1 MSRINTNIPS
11 LVAQRVLGRNNAAL
25 NQSLNRLSTG
35 LKINTGKDDPAG
47 LIASENLRSTKV
59 AIGAA
64 IQNISRA
71 NNVIATAEGGL
82 VEINTLLTELEDLL
96 DRSANEAGI
105 SESERDANQ
114 LQIDSIIESIDRF
127 ANTTEFQGK
136 RLLSGELDYNTSVAT
151 ADLAKLDRVAINS
164 ARVPEGGTRDVLV
177 EVTASA
183 QVAQVSFGASA
194 TDGSVTVEIAG
205 NLGTEVLTFAS
216 GATASEITN
225 AINAS
230 RELTGVSAIASSS
243 GVTINSTS
251 FGSSQYVDINI
262 LSDNGTFTSDL
273 SSGSDGLGGDKGR
286 DASVTINGNVA
297 ITDGLN
303 ASIRSQT
310 LSVDLELDQTFNTL
324 DTAQFSILG
333 GGADFAIS
341 PKLSGAGQISLG
353 IQSVTSGNLGT
364 SSIGFLNSLKTGAAN
379 SLASANFGTAQR
391 ILRESQE
398 QVSFLRGRLGAFQKS
413 TLETTAN
420 ALTITL
426 ENTTAAESTIR
437 DTDFASETAAL
448 TRSQILTQSA
458 TNTLR
463 IANSNPQNVLA
474 LLG

>member
-1 MSRINTNIPS
+1 
-11 LVAQRVLGRNNAAL
+11 
-25 NQSLNRLSTG
+25 
-35 LKINTGKDDPAG
+35 
-47 LIASENLRSTKV
+47 LI
-59 AIGAA
+59 
-64 IQNISRA
+64 
-71 NNVIATAEGGL
+71 
-82 VEINTLLTELEDLL
+82 EINTLLTELEDLL

-105 SESERDANQ
+105 SQSERDANQ

-136 RLLSGELDYNTSVAT
+136 RLLSGELDYNTSIQT
-151 ADLAKLDRVAINS
+151 SDLNKFADLSINA
-164 ARVPEGGTRDVLV
+164 ARVPEGGSRDVVV

-183 QVAQVSFGASA
+183 QVA
-194 TDGSVTVEIAG
+194 SVTFGSAATTGTVTIEIAG

-216 GATASEITN
+216 GTTAAEITS

-230 RELTGVSAIASSS
+230 RELTGVSAIASAT

-251 FGSSQYVDINI
+251 FGTSQYVDVNI
-262 LSDNGTFTSDL
+262 LADTGNFTANL
-273 SSGSDGLGGDKGR
+273 SSGSEGLGHDTGR
-286 DASVTINGNVA
+286 DASVTINGNAA
-297 ITDGLN
+297 ITDGLQ
-303 ASIRSQT
+303 ASVRSQT
-310 LSVDLELDQTFNTL
+310 LSLDIELDKTFNTL
-324 DTAQFSILG
+324 DSANFSILG
-333 GGADFAIS
+333 GGADFAIA
-341 PKLSGAGQISLG
+341 PQLTGAGQISLG
-353 IQSVTSGNLGT
+353 IQSVTTGNLGT
-364 SSIGFLNSLKTGAAN
+364 QSVGFLNSLKTGSAN
-379 SLASANFGTAQR
+379 SLASSNFSTAQR
-391 ILRESQE
+391 ILRSAQE

-413 TLETTAN
+413 TLDTTAN